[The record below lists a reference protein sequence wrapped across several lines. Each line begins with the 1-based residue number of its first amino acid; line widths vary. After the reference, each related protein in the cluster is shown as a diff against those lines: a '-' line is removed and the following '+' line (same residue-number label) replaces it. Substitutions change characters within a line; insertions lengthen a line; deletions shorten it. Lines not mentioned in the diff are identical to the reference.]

1 MSFSFAEIN
10 LSFHC
15 NESYMSLTVFL
26 SSVSLSTES
35 LNLRVVLGTT
45 HVGKACL
52 LKDLKPGVVS
62 VVRVRII

>member
-1 MSFSFAEIN
+1 MCLFPLLKLS

-35 LNLRVVLGTT
+35 LKLRVVLGTT
-45 HVGKACL
+45 HIGKACL
-52 LKDLKPGVVS
+52 LKDLKPGVV
-62 VVRVRII
+62 